1 MIVCL
6 CRGVSERDIR
16 ALVAQGARSP
26 EALTASCG
34 AGADCGSCMLW
45 LTDYLAESD
54 ATLVTQGG
62 RS

>member
-6 CRGVSERDIR
+6 CRGVSDREIR
-16 ALVAQGARSP
+16 AAVAQGACSA
-26 EALTASCG
+26 EAVAASCG

-45 LTDYLAESD
+45 LADYLVESD
-54 ATLVTQGG
+54 TTLVARGG